1 MVVFLVV
8 VIWVASMTLK
18 ITTGVSETLD
28 SPDYVVRLQVLNGC
42 EVNGLAAR
50 ASDWLADYADSDI
63 EVKVVDTDNFD
74 LHKVT
79 GTFIISRDEDMKV
92 ARMLAGKLGLEPS
105 TVVYRPLEKN
115 YRQISA
121 TLVLGEDWE
130 SLNLAQRLG
139 RE

>member
-1 MVVFLVV
+1 
-8 VIWVASMTLK
+8 MTLK

-50 ASDWLADYADSDI
+50 GSDLLADYADSDI

-79 GTFIISRDEDMKV
+79 GTFIISRHEDMKV
-92 ARMLAGKLGLEPS
+92 ARVLARKLGLEPS
-105 TVVYRPLEKN
+105 TVVYRPLENN

-130 SLNLAQRLG
+130 TLNLAQRLG